1 MIIGVLEN
9 SKSVGD
15 MIRRI
20 LSVDPNNKVEVFY
33 NLNEFL
39 DAVAIENFD
48 FVIIPRSFE
57 KPNDG
62 KEIAK
67 KIKII
72 KNIPVFMTITD
83 PSEKIEDLT
92 IYIDL
97 FLSKQRPE
105 TWLNKIENFFKD
117 DTGKR
122 GSNET
127 NKFKLLIAEDS
138 KFLAKAL
145 ERSLEE
151 NFEVKVVYNG
161 LDLIKETIN
170 FLPDLIISDIF
181 MPKLN
186 GLEAGEIIKLIPF
199 IKNIPIIFIT
209 SHPNEK
215 LRKLVSKV
223 GGIALLSK
231 DAAFEELKSFI
242 KTYLDIKN
250 KQRLKILDKELFE
263 KIKWDK
269 NQGLLPVITQHV
281 KTGQVLMMAYAN
293 KEALLKT
300 IETGLAHY
308 YSRSRKQLW
317 LKGETSKN
325 YQIVKK
331 IYIDCDE
338 DTLLYLVLPKGPA
351 CHTGNQTCFYRILAD
366 EV

>member
-1 MIIGVLEN
+1 MIIGILE
-9 SKSVGD
+9 SSRAIGD
-15 MIRRI
+15 MIKRI
-20 LSVDPNNKVEVFY
+20 LSRDPNDKIEVFY
-33 NLNEFL
+33 NLNDFL
-39 DAVAIENFD
+39 DAVAVENFD
-48 FVIIPRSFE
+48 FVIIPRTFE
-57 KPNDG
+57 IPNDG

-97 FLSKQRPE
+97 FLSKQKPE
-105 TWLNKIENFFKD
+105 TWLRKIENFFRD
-117 DTGKR
+117 DKIKKN
-122 GSNET
+122 SNET
-127 NKFKLLIAEDS
+127 NKFKILIAEDS

-145 ERSLEE
+145 GRSLKE

-161 LDLIKETIN
+161 LDLVKETIN

-199 IKNIPIIFIT
+199 LNDVPIIFIT
-209 SHPNEK
+209 GYPNEK
-215 LRKLVSKV
+215 LRKLVSKA

-231 DAAFEELKSFI
+231 DTAFEELKSFI
-242 KTYLDIKN
+242 KTYLGIKN
-250 KQRLKILDKELFE
+250 KQKLKILDKKLFE
-263 KIKWDK
+263 KINWNK
-269 NQGLLPVITQHV
+269 NRGLLPVITQHA
-281 KTGQVLMMAYAN
+281 KTGQVLMMAYVN
-293 KEALLKT
+293 KEALLRT

-308 YSRSRKQLW
+308 YSRTRKKLW

-338 DTLLYLVLPKGPA
+338 DTLLYLVLPKGPT